1 MMVKRFRGQRIAP
14 KIWNDPIS
22 RHLGP
27 MCFAK
32 KIKATDKIDDA
43 DIEASFTVEITVT
56 CSSVE
61 VKHVGCLY

>member
-1 MMVKRFRGQRIAP
+1 MMVKIYRGQRIAP

-22 RHLGP
+22 RHL
-27 MCFAK
+27 CVLL
-32 KIKATDKIDDA
+32 KIKATDKINDA

-56 CSSVE
+56 RSSVE